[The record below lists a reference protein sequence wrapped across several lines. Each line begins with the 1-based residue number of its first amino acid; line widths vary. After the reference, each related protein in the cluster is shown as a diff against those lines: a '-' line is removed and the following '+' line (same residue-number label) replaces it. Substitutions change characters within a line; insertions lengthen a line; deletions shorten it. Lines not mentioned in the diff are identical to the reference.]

1 MAVTRIWD
9 ADNGVWQLVGG
20 TVGAEASGAG
30 LYLPI
35 SGGTMTGPLILATHP
50 TVPNQA
56 ATKQY
61 VDDNAGG
68 GGGGGN
74 PTGSIIAFAGAA
86 APTGYLLCD
95 GALLSRTEYATLFGV
110 IGVAYGAGDG
120 STTFKLPDLRG
131 KFPLGKAVS
140 GTGSTLGGSGGAIDH
155 DHTGPSHSHGGP
167 SHSHAQ
173 VAHVH
178 NLGNSP
184 SSGAA
189 SPGTNSVGGHDH
201 TVPSQSTSA
210 DSHAHSFSD
219 SFGTGG
225 PSDTYAGGIGGGLG
239 VPTTGHSHSG
249 SISGSTSSDS
259 HSHTRAAISTDAVGN
274 HSHSI
279 AAHVHDLGNSPAGG
293 ATTTG
298 TYGGGT
304 TDAAGTGVTGTKN
317 PPFQTV
323 NYVIKI

>member
-35 SGGTMTGPLILATHP
+35 SGGTMTGPLLLATNP
-50 TVPNQA
+50 TVPEQS
-56 ATKQY
+56 ATKAY
-61 VDDNAGG
+61 VDSVAGG
-68 GGGGGN
+68 GGGVI
-74 PTGSIIAFAGAA
+74 PTGIIQMFGGTTP
-86 APTGYLLCD
+86 PTGFLLCD
-95 GALLSRTEYATLFGV
+95 GSLISRATYATLFGV
-110 IGVAYGAGDG
+110 IGTAYGAGDG
-120 STTFKLPDLRG
+120 STTFKLPDLRQR
-131 KFPLGKAVS
+131 FPLGKAAS
-140 GTGSTLGGSGGAIDH
+140 GTGAVLGVTGGEIDH
-155 DHTGPSHSHGGP
+155 DHSGPSHTHSGP

-184 SSGAA
+184 SSGGGY
-189 SPGTNSVGGHDH
+189 STTSVGGHDH
-201 TVPSQSTSA
+201 TVPSQNTSS

-249 SISGSTSSDS
+249 SVSGSTSSDS
-259 HSHTRAAISTDAVGN
+259 HSHSRAAINTDAVGN
-274 HSHSI
+274 HSHDI
-279 AAHVHDLGNSPAGG
+279 VAHVHDLGNSPSGG

-298 TYGGGT
+298 TGGT
-304 TDAAGTGVTGTKN
+304 GATGPAGTGVTGTKN

-323 NYVIKI
+323 NFVIKT